1 MSAALKL
8 RKQEKKKTAHLC
20 SLLYFMKVYAAK
32 SGCKLGWRTVFRAPW
47 DQGAM
52 PMGVDGPEEKAAP
65 LQGVGRTI
73 VRG

>member
-1 MSAALKL
+1 
-8 RKQEKKKTAHLC
+8 
-20 SLLYFMKVYAAK
+20 MKVYAAK